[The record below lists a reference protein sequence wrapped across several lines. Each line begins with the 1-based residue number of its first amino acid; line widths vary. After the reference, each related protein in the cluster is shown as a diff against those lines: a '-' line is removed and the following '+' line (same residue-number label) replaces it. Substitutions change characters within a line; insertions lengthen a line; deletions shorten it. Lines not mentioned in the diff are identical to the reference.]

1 MFPIHGLHFQE
12 QGIRSFYLSSITG
25 QRDQE
30 NICRSFYRHHK
41 EAPTT
46 LPSFK
51 NGGNFLL
58 SRRRSPK
65 FSQEARHSGLFSPGR
80 SPLLA
85 GCPDPAWGDELLFWN
100 CSPFHLGR
108 SIPKVSLYIY
118 FRISILEL
126 HFGEYKS
133 VRFNLKSC
141 QQGF

>member
-1 MFPIHGLHFQE
+1 MDYIFRSREFDHFTSHQSLDR
-12 QGIRSFYLSSITG
+12 GIKKISVEAS
-25 QRDQE
+25 
-30 NICRSFYRHHK
+30 YRHHK
-41 EAPTT
+41 EVPTI
-46 LPSFK
+46 LPLFI

-58 SRRRSPK
+58 SRRSPK
-65 FSQEARHSGLFSPGR
+65 FSQEARHSGLFSPGC
-80 SPLLA
+80 SPLFA
-85 GCPDPAWGDELLFWN
+85 GCPDPVWSDELFFWN

-126 HFGEYKS
+126 RFGECKS